1 MNLKRWFAWLCL
13 ALMLFSEFLLFRA
26 IREKDAAQT
35 DARQKQILM
44 RAMQQEL
51 DELKKSDA
59 GLQAAEISRLRK
71 QNEIFTNKLAVLQAS
86 IVPLILENQSNA
98 QHLATAR
105 VALQLQQQHL
115 QELENLNNQIV
126 SASTA
131 AMDASAALIAKKTCL
146 NNLRLIDDAKQQWAT
161 DLDKPDNAVPSEKDL
176 SPYLKN
182 GVLPV
187 CPGGGIYFI
196 NAVDELPTC
205 SVPGHALPE

>member
-1 MNLKRWFAWLCL
+1 MNFKRWFAWLCL
-13 ALMLFSEFLLFRA
+13 ALMVCSEILLFRA
-26 IREKDAAQT
+26 VREKDAAQT
-35 DARQKQILM
+35 DARQTQIQL
-44 RAMQQEL
+44 RALQTEL

-71 QNEIFTNKLAVLQAS
+71 QNGIYTNKLAALQAS
-86 IVPLILENQSNA
+86 VVPLILENESNA

-115 QELENLNNQIV
+115 QQLENLNRQIV

-131 AMDASAALIAKKTCL
+131 ALDASATVIAKKTCI
-146 NNLRLIDDAKQQWAT
+146 NNLRLIDDAKQQWAV
-161 DLDKPDNAVPSEKDL
+161 DFDQPDSAVPAEKDL
-176 SPYLKN
+176 APYLKD
-182 GVLPV
+182 GVLPA
-187 CPGGGIYFI
+187 CPAGGAYHI